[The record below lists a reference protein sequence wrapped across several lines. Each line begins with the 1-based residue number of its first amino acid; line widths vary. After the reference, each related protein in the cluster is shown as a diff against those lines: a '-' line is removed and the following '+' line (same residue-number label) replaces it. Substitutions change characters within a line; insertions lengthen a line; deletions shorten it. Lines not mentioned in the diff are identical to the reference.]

1 MFMDRYTFYSKRS
14 NYLSHSDEYGKKHYQ
29 KIENYYGPGKTRYF
43 WSKEEWDAYQREKDD
58 LLEKAKAD
66 VAKRDNYNK
75 NAEAAKQAGADRAVK
90 EKINKYMKNG
100 DYDNVINTFIETPE
114 VKEYIEYLKNGLKDC
129 YDYSSRNE
137 KYSELVNNYTKK
149 IGYVKYGIEPWLSGY
164 IESVVHNK
172 ALKTSDANIEMQ
184 KYQDKRYK
192 MEQDAMYQTAL
203 DNKDSVAVLN
213 VVNKK
218 VDEYWSSK
226 YATVADTEIIDDY
239 LSDLRET
246 EIKLPGF
253 GIPVKAKEMTPE
265 EDMKWVNYQ
274 RKNGDSWEDG
284 DGNCMLCSLCMD
296 LRQRGLDV
304 SAPNSNE
311 LDLNGSAYK
320 SPGSGMSTKYNIE
333 NQSFFN
339 QGEINERLSNNDNGF
354 FELYTDAEKADAYCP
369 NMHGDASAKTVN
381 EYMSKYLN
389 TSGIMTLSW
398 TAGGGHAIYYKVDE
412 NGKLTLYESQS
423 NKVESYDDIEKYISV
438 SIFVRTDNLTPDYK
452 KLKEK
457 GYIVYD

>member
-1 MFMDRYTFYSKRS
+1 MDRYTFYSKRS

-29 KIENYYGPGKTRYF
+29 KIDNYYGPGKARYF
-43 WSKEEWDAYQREKDD
+43 WSKEEWDAYQREKEEMYQD
-58 LLEKAKAD
+58 AKAD

-90 EKINKYMKNG
+90 EKVNKYIENA
-100 DYDNVINTFIETPE
+100 DYDNAIKTIMETPE
-114 VKEYIEYLKNGLKDC
+114 VQNYIKYLKDGLKDT
-129 YDYSSRNE
+129 YDYDTRNE
-137 KYSELVNNYTKK
+137 KYFQLAKDFTKWPDYK
-149 IGYVKYGIEPWLSGY
+149 KYGLPSWLNGYVDSNMHTE
-164 IESVVHNK
+164 
-172 ALKTSDANIEMQ
+172 ALKESNANIEVQ

-203 DNKDSVAVLN
+203 RNKDSVAVLN

-218 VDEYWSSK
+218 IDDYWSSN
-226 YATVADTEIIDDY
+226 YITVADTEIIDDY

-246 EIKLPGF
+246 EIKLPQVEY
-253 GIPVKAKEMTPE
+253 IPTKAKEMTPE

-274 RKNGDSWEDG
+274 RKNGDEWEDG
-284 DGNCMLCSLCMD
+284 DGNCMLCSFCMD

-311 LDLNGSAYK
+311 LDINGDAYK

-333 NQSFFN
+333 NQSLFN

-369 NMHGDASAKTVN
+369 NRHGDTSAKTVN
-381 EYMSKYLN
+381 EYMSKYPN
-389 TSGIMTLSW
+389 TSGIVTLSW
-398 TAGGGHAIYYKVDE
+398 AAGGAHAIYYKVDE
-412 NGKLTLYESQS
+412 NGKLTLYESQT
-423 NKVESYDDIEKYISV
+423 NKVESYDDIEKHISV